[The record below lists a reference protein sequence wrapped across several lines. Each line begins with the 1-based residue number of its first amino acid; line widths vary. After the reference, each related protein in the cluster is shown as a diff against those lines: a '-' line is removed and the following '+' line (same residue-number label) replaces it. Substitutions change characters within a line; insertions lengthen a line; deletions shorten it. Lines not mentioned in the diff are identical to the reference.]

1 VIGRLLATNKKTNH
15 QSRVTNH
22 QKKSIMKRLFLSLSI
37 ISLLGWTACDPET
50 EENPC
55 EVDFDQ
61 SAMFQNYANDL
72 IIPAYIRLKS
82 EVDRLV
88 TKTEAFNNNPT
99 DLALTE
105 LQYAFFGTYN
115 LWQDAAQYD
124 FGPADEVFLRNS
136 VNNFPVD
143 TAVILTNISDGGYTF
158 DSPDAYDK
166 GLPALDYL
174 LFNTYDNNAEILDR
188 FTTNSQAAEYKKYIL
203 DIAED
208 IQTRVNHTYNGWVL
222 GEYTATFNT
231 NTGTAAGSSLSLLVN
246 NFNENYELIKRDKI
260 GIPSGILTLGF
271 TNPTKVE
278 AYYSGYSIELAK
290 SALQAT
296 VNMYRSESG
305 LGLDDY
311 LTTIGTQKNGQSLNQ
326 VILDQFLLAE
336 NALDALS
343 GRLSDEVTNNT
354 TSVETAYNE
363 LSKQLVSIKTDMPS
377 VMCISITYIDNPSD
391 SD

>member
-1 VIGRLLATNKKTNH
+1 VIGRLLATSKRQITNH
-15 QSRVTNH
+15 QSPIT
-22 QKKSIMKRLFLSLSI
+22 KKNSIMKRLFLSLSI
-37 ISLLGWTACDPET
+37 ISLLGWTACDPGT

-124 FGPADEVFLRNS
+124 FGPAEEVFLRNS

-188 FTTNSQAAEYKKYIL
+188 FTTNSQATEYKKYIL
-203 DIAED
+203 DVVED

-296 VNMYRSESG
+296 VNMYRGGSG

>member
-37 ISLLGWTACDPET
+37 ISLLGWTACDPGT

-124 FGPADEVFLRNS
+124 FGPAEEVFLRNS

-296 VNMYRSESG
+296 VNMYRGGSG